1 MSSWTPTTYRT
12 TNWSDYN
19 RALKQRGSLSIWFD
33 AEMAWEA
40 KPSGRRGRQQA
51 YSDAAIQACLTLKV
65 LFGLPL
71 RQTTGFVESL
81 LELVELDWSV
91 PDFSTLCRRQKTLP
105 VAIPYR
111 SSPGPL
117 HLLVDITGIKAEGE
131 GEWNARKHGGFKRR
145 LWRKIHIG
153 IDEETLEIRAI
164 EVTSSSIG
172 DAPMLP
178 DLLNQISPDQ
188 QIGSVTADGAYDTRK
203 CHDAIA
209 ARNAH
214 AVIPPRKNAKPW
226 KPDTPGALAR
236 NKAVRS
242 SKYLGR
248 ALWRHLTGYHRRS
261 RVETKMH
268 CVKLLGQ
275 RLSARDFDRQVSEIQ
290 IRAAILNGFTAR
302 GIPKNRCRRIS
313 PSGIRGSP
321 TASRFVQQSRVPAW
335 IFVRGFNSPVQ
346 LYPRYDA

>member
-1 MSSWTPTTYRT
+1 MSSWTPTTYKTR
-12 TNWSDYN
+12 NWAEYN
-19 RALKQRGSLSIWFD
+19 HSLKQRGSLSIWFD
-33 AEMAWEA
+33 PEMSWEA
-40 KPSGRRGRQQA
+40 EASGRRGRQKT

-81 LELVELDWSV
+81 LKRVELDWSE
-91 PDFSTLCRRQKTLP
+91 PDFSTLCRRQKTLS
-105 VAIPYR
+105 VAIPYKG
-111 SSPGPL
+111 SAGPL
-117 HLLVDITGIKAEGE
+117 HLLVDSTGIKAEGE
-131 GEWNARKHGGFKRR
+131 GEWNARKHGGPKRR

-153 IDEETLEIRAI
+153 VDEETLEIRAI

-178 DLLNQISPDQ
+178 DLLSQIPPDQ
-188 QIGSVTADGAYDTRK
+188 ELGSVTADGAYDTRK

-214 AVIPPRKNAKPW
+214 AVIPPRKNAKMW
-226 KPDTPGALAR
+226 KPDTAGAKAR
-236 NKAVRS
+236 NEAVRS

-248 ALWRHLTGYHRRS
+248 ALWRNLTGYHRRS

-275 RLSARDFDRQVSEIQ
+275 RLSARDFDRQVAEIQ
-290 IRAAILNGFTAR
+290 IRAAILNGFTAL
-302 GIPKNRCRRIS
+302 GIPHTVAA
-313 PSGIRGSP
+313 G
-321 TASRFVQQSRVPAW
+321 
-335 IFVRGFNSPVQ
+335 
-346 LYPRYDA
+346 